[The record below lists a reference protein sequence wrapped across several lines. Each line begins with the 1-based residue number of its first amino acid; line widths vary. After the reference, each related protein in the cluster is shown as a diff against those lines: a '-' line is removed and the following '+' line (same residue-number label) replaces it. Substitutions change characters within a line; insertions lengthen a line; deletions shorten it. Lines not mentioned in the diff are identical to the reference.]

1 MRAKKVVFILSVK
14 NLITRARSLKSS
26 FAMAEQAE
34 SLFLG
39 LQDGAENPEVTE
51 IESMCMN
58 CFQNVRFEAL
68 FTIRTRLDA
77 D

>member
-1 MRAKKVVFILSVK
+1 
-14 NLITRARSLKSS
+14 
-26 FAMAEQAE
+26 MAEQAE

-68 FTIRTRLDA
+68 FTIRMGLDP